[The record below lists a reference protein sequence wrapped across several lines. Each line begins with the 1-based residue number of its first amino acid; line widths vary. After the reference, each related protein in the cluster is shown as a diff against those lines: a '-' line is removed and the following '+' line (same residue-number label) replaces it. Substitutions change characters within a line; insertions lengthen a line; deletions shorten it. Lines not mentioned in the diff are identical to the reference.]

1 MAPNFSRAETSGLFK
16 LFEDEIMTYYEL
28 YEMILDQNPQ
38 FSFKCQ
44 CYNPVPVAM
53 EKRIF
58 EGEVLEV
65 ETVEI
70 FKDIVG
76 ERAPKEEK
84 KDAKK
89 K

>member
-1 MAPNFSRAETSGLFK
+1 
-16 LFEDEIMTYYEL
+16 
-28 YEMILDQNPQ
+28 
-38 FSFKCQ
+38 
-44 CYNPVPVAM
+44 M

-89 K
+89 KWRSIDLFFIWVRY